1 MNFIVEFLPKFGI
14 DAVVYV
20 LRSPQGFPIGTF
32 DTLEEV
38 MEMMKSKY
46 EEMRKTPSGNA

>member
-1 MNFIVEFLPKFGI
+1 MNFIGEFLPKFGI
-14 DAVVYV
+14 DAVVFV

-38 MEMMKSKY
+38 MEMMKQKY
-46 EEMRKTPSGNA
+46 EEMRKTPTGNA

>member
-20 LRSPQGFPIGTF
+20 LRSPQGFPLGTF
-32 DTLEEV
+32 DTLDEV
-38 MEMMKSKY
+38 MEMMQQKY
-46 EEMRKTPSGNA
+46 DEMRNAPTGNA

>member
-1 MNFIVEFLPKFGI
+1 MNFIVEFLPKCGI

-38 MEMMKSKY
+38 MEMMKQKY
-46 EEMRKTPSGNA
+46 EEMRKAPTGNA

>member
-1 MNFIVEFLPKFGI
+1 MNFIVEFLPKFGS

-32 DTLEEV
+32 DTLDEV
-38 MEMMKSKY
+38 MDSMKQKY